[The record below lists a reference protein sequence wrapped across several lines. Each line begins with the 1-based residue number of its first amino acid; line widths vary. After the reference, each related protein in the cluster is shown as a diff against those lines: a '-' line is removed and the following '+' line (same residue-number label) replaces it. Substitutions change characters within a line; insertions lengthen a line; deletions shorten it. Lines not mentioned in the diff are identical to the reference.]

1 MYQEYRQVQEF
12 MEQAS
17 LLEKTSKTM
26 EDIFSLTMERNKKE
40 IAVQYVNIK
49 GKIKKY
55 NYQKMKHNTILFA
68 STISKYLLDKPKHK
82 PIVLKLANNPHWGEL
97 FYAILMSGY
106 KPLLVNA
113 KTSKE
118 GTTNLINQSEAVAII
133 TDDVYNYDVIK
144 LSLDDILLNKEKS
157 SFNPSWENEVIFCS
171 SGTTGDVKLMVFNG
185 ENLVHQICCS
195 LQMAKTSKDI
205 MYPKKMGKIKILAMI
220 PFHHIFGFV
229 AVFLWY
235 TYYGKTLVFPNSLAS
250 NDIRHICQKVGVSH
264 IYSVPLFWDSL
275 ALGFERKKE
284 LLPEDKK
291 ELIEKMI
298 KYNLGQIKEE
308 EIRASIKNIVQK
320 KIQKSLLGN
329 KVRYCISGGGYLTSK
344 TLTTINGLGYPLYN
358 GYGMT
363 EIGVTSVELSYDI
376 KDRLKG
382 SIGKPLHDVKYKI
395 KDDKK
400 EGELLVS
407 SPTIHIKEIINGEI
421 KNTTFD
427 KDGYYATGDI
437 ASIDEDGSFYIK
449 GRIKDVIINADGE
462 NIYPDEIEI
471 YFKKLPHVVTFSILG
486 VNLKNKEIQD
496 IILVLEVENTI
507 SDEELISLNEEIKNI
522 EDKLPHNV
530 HLNDIYLAKKHLP
543 LANNMKVKRFAI
555 KKAIESNNG
564 EYVSINANKQEKHF
578 EDFDELTIKN
588 ILQPIKDLVSKVLIL
603 PKFKIDD
610 NAHWINELGGDS
622 MNYVELMQ
630 EINKKFDIEIPEEN
644 YGKLTC
650 INDFVI
656 EVKRLKE
663 KK

>member
-1 MYQEYRQVQEF
+1 MYQEYSKVQEF
-12 MEQAS
+12 MDQAS
-17 LLEKTSKTM
+17 LLLKTSKTM
-26 EDIFSLTMERNKKE
+26 EDIFSLTMDRNKKE
-40 IAVQYVNIK
+40 VAVQYVNIK

-55 NYQKMKHNTILFA
+55 NYQKMKRNTSLFA
-68 STISKYLLDKPKHK
+68 STISRYLLDKQKHK
-82 PIVLKLANNPHWGEL
+82 PIVLKLNNGPHWGEL

-118 GTTNLINQSEAVAII
+118 GTTNLIKQSGAVAII
-133 TDDVYNYDVIK
+133 TDDVYTYDVIK
-144 LSLDDILLNKEKS
+144 LSLDDILQNKDKS
-157 SFNPSWENEVIFCS
+157 SFTPSWENEVIFCS
-171 SGTTGDVKLMVFNG
+171 SGTTGEVKLMVYNG

-195 LQMAKTSKDI
+195 LEMAKTSKDI

-235 TYYGKTLVFPNSLAS
+235 TYYGKALVFPKSLAS
-250 NDIRHICQKVGVSH
+250 NDIRNICQKVGVSH

-275 ALGFERKKE
+275 ALTFERKKE

-291 ELIEKMI
+291 ELLNKMI
-298 KYNLGQIKEE
+298 SFNLG
-308 EIRASIKNIVQK
+308 EINEQEAGMGAKKIVRN

-329 KVRYCISGGGYLTSK
+329 KVRYCISGGGYLTYK
-344 TLTTINGLGYPLYN
+344 TLSTINGLGYPLYN

-363 EIGVTSVELSYDI
+363 EIGVTSVELSSDI

-382 SIGKPLHDVKYKI
+382 SIGKPLHSVKYKI
-395 KDDKK
+395 KDNKN

-421 KNTTFD
+421 KNTIFD
-427 KDGYYATGDI
+427 KDGYFATGDI
-437 ASIDEDGSFYIK
+437 AYKDENEQFYIK

-471 YFKKLPHVVTFSILG
+471 FFNKLPHVLNLSILG
-486 VNLKNKEIQD
+486 VNLKSKENQD
-496 IILVLEVENTI
+496 IVLVLEVENTI
-507 SDEELISLNEEIKNI
+507 SDEELISLREEIKNI
-522 EDKLPHNV
+522 ENKLPHNV
-530 HLNDIYLAKKHLP
+530 YLNDIYLAKKHLP

-564 EYVSINANKQEKHF
+564 EYISINLNNQEKHF
-578 EDFDELTIKN
+578 EGFDEETINN

-603 PKFKIDD
+603 PKFKIED

-630 EINKKFDIEIPEEN
+630 EINEKFDIEIPEEN

-650 INDFVI
+650 INDFVV

>member
-1 MYQEYRQVQEF
+1 MYQDYNKVQEF

-17 LLEKTSKTM
+17 LLLKTSKTM
-26 EDIFSLTMERNKKE
+26 EDIFTMTMDRNKKE
-40 IAVQYVNIK
+40 IAVQYVNNK

-55 NYQKMKHNTILFA
+55 NYQKMKQNAILFA
-68 STISKYLLDKPKHK
+68 STISRFLSIKEKHK
-82 PIVLKLANNPHWGEL
+82 PIVLKLNNSPHWGEI

-106 KPLLVNA
+106 KPLLINA

-118 GTTNLINQSEAVAII
+118 GTFNLINQSGAVAII
-133 TDDVYNYDVIK
+133 TDDVYIYDVIK
-144 LSLDDILLNKEKS
+144 LSLDDILQNNEKT
-157 SFNPSWENEVIFCS
+157 SFKPNWENEVIFCS
-171 SGTTGDVKLMVFNG
+171 SGTTGDVKLMVYNG

-195 LQMAKTSKDI
+195 LDMAKTSKDI
-205 MYPKKMGKIKILAMI
+205 MYPKKMGRIKILAMI

-235 TYYGKTLVFPNSLAS
+235 TYYGKTLVFPKSLAS
-250 NDIRHICQKVGVSH
+250 NDIRNICQKVGVSH

-275 ALGFERKKE
+275 ALSFERKKE
-284 LLPEDKK
+284 LLPEDKI
-291 ELIEKMI
+291 ELLEKMI
-298 KYNLGQIKEE
+298 KFNLG
-308 EIRASIKNIVQK
+308 EINEQEAGAAAKKIVKN

-329 KVRYCISGGGYLTSK
+329 KVRYCISGGGYLTYK
-344 TLTTINGLGYPLYN
+344 TSAIINGLGYPLYN
-358 GYGMT
+358 GYGMS
-363 EIGVTSVELSYDI
+363 EIGVTSVTLSYDI

-382 SIGKPLHDVKYKI
+382 SIGKPLYGVKYKI
-395 KDDKK
+395 RGDEK

-407 SPTIHIKEIINGEI
+407 SPTIHKREIINGEI
-421 KNTTFD
+421 KDTVLD
-427 KDGYYATGDI
+427 KEGYFATGDI
-437 ASIDEDGSFYIK
+437 ASYDKDDLFYIK

-471 YFKKLPHVVTFSILG
+471 YFKKLPHVINSTILG
-486 VNLKNKEIQD
+486 VNLKSKEIQD
-496 IILVLEVENTI
+496 IVLVLEVENTI
-507 SDEELISLNEEIKNI
+507 SDEELISLKEEIKDI
-522 EDKLPHNV
+522 ENKLPHNV
-530 HLNDIYLAKKHLP
+530 RLNDIYLAKKHLP

-555 KKAIESNNG
+555 KKAIESSNG
-564 EYVSINANKQEKHF
+564 EYVSFNFNNQEKHF
-578 EDFDELTIKN
+578 EGFDKETIEN

-630 EINKKFDIEIPEEN
+630 EINEKFDIEIPEEN